1 MAQRDDKI
9 LGGEDIEAL
18 GGWSGKQR
26 SAAQRVADYDW
37 DGQIRP
43 ASAEISALIAGSETA
58 ISSAFWHYYIALPA
72 TAHLRSQFDQELLA
86 RRIAKSARYSH
97 IKFAD
102 PFGDGWMLIAFGH
115 ASEAYEVGVPLPA
128 LLSSLSVA
136 HSETLRIVAQKLGDD
151 AAGTRRLADII
162 QRLSMVEADVMTTHL
177 GQCDAKRA
185 RDERRV
191 RADRFSEN
199 IAQSIDGT
207 AMLGTHIRD
216 SARGAAR
223 SARGMIGKT
232 SDVASAAEQ
241 SAVAMREAAQTTA
254 GLIRAI
260 DDARAEVEAATAI
273 ATRASVQ
280 AGQAVGMSEALSDH
294 AKSIESILGLIRDI
308 AGQTNLL
315 ALNAT
320 IEAARAG
327 DAGRGF
333 AVVAQEVKS
342 LANQTARATD
352 DIAAKIAAIQSATRS
367 TVETNASI
375 KSTVTEVQ
383 ESANRIRH
391 AMEAQ
396 AQTVT
401 AITAAVDE
409 TALAADSMSNT
420 ITAIREDTE
429 TVASEIDRVG
439 RGFDSLD
446 HKLGAL
452 KNSAGEFVAKVAA

>member
-1 MAQRDDKI
+1 MPVADAPAG
-9 LGGEDIEAL
+9 LML
-18 GGWSGKQR
+18 GGWSGESR
-26 SAAQRVADYDW
+26 SAAARIADYDW
-37 DGQIRP
+37 DGSI
-43 ASAEISALIAGSETA
+43 AACAAEITQAIAGHETE
-58 ISSAFWHYYIALPA
+58 ISRVFWEYYLSLPV
-72 TAHLRSQFDQELLA
+72 TAHIRGHFSREYLDTRVEN
-86 RRIAKSARYSH
+86 SARYTRA
-97 IKFAD
+97 KYAA
-102 PFGDGWMLIAFGH
+102 PFDDAWMRMATQH
-115 ASEAYEVGVPLPA
+115 AAASQRAGIPLQA
-128 LLSSLSVA
+128 LLSSLSFA
-136 HSETLRIVAQKLGDD
+136 HSRTLMAIEAKLGGGARLRALADCVQ
-151 AAGTRRLADII
+151 RLA
-162 QRLSMVEADVMTTHL
+162 LVEADVMASYL
-177 GQCDAKRA
+177 GAHDANRA
-185 RDERRV
+185 RAERRT
-191 RADRFSEN
+191 RSADFSAT
-199 IAQSIDGT
+199 IATSIEGT
-207 AMLGTHIRD
+207 AVLGNRIRVQ
-216 SARGAAR
+216 AQGAGRA
-223 SARGMIGKT
+223 ARGMLGQT
-232 SDVASAAEQ
+232 SEVAAAAEQ
-241 SAVAMREAAQTTA
+241 SAMAMREAAQTAA

-260 DDARAEVEAATAI
+260 EDARTEVEAAAEI
-273 ATRASVQ
+273 ATRASSQ
-280 AGQAVGMSEALSDH
+280 ASIAVGMSETLSDH

-352 DIAAKIAAIQSATRS
+352 DIAAKIAAIQSATKS

-375 KSTVTEVQ
+375 KSTVAEVQ
-383 ESANRIRH
+383 ESANRIRY

-429 TVASEIDRVG
+429 SVASEIDRVG

-446 HKLGAL
+446 HKLGTL
-452 KNSAGEFVAKVAA
+452 KNRATDFVAKVAA